1 MKKIFAAV
9 LAIVLLAATCS
20 TAFAKATYDPE
31 KPYFVIVACD
41 EETGETYVTEIGLK
55 TTIKRIKANLVYEV
69 YFIEADGLVPL
80 DFEIVEDDVVF
91 TNKLTKEPLEL

>member
-9 LAIVLLAATCS
+9 LAIVLLTATCS
-20 TAFAKATYDPE
+20 TAFAKAMYDPE
-31 KPYFVIVACD
+31 KPYFVIVARD
-41 EETGETYVTEIGLK
+41 EVTGETYVTEIGLK

-80 DFEIVEDDVVF
+80 DFEIVEDKVIF
-91 TNKLTKEPLEL
+91 TNKLTKEPFEV

>member
-1 MKKIFAAV
+1 MKKIFAIA

-31 KPYFVIVACD
+31 KPYFVIVARD
-41 EETGETYVTEIGLK
+41 GETGETYVTEVGLK

-80 DFEIVEDDVVF
+80 DFEVVEDDVIF
-91 TNKLTKEPLEL
+91 INKLTNEPLEL